1 MNKGKLL
8 TRAMDLTVDTGTT
21 GILDTVGDIAYADCR
36 EQDHIS
42 VLVNQIVDAGT
53 VIILVEKTG
62 DGTNWAL
69 VATLTEAS
77 FPAGA
82 NTAKEVTLSDAS
94 GMPTRATAVRARVTA
109 VAGGGT
115 YGATIVGAATGHHT

>member
-8 TRAMDLTVDTGTT
+8 ARAMDLTVDTGTT

-42 VLVNQIVDAGT
+42 VLVNQLTDAGT
-53 VIILVEKTG
+53 ITILVEKTI
-62 DGTNWAL
+62 DGVNWAL
-69 VATLTEAS
+69 VATVTEAS

-94 GMPTRATAVRARVTA
+94 GMPTRALAVRARVT
-109 VAGGGT
+109 VITGGT
-115 YGATIVGAATGHHT
+115 YSAAIAGAATGHHT

>member
-8 TRAMDLTVDTGTT
+8 ARAMDLTVDTGTT

-42 VLVNQIVDAGT
+42 VLVNQITDAGT
-53 VIILVEKTG
+53 ITILVEKTI
-62 DGTNWAL
+62 DGVNWAL
-69 VATLTEAS
+69 VATVTEAS

-82 NTAKEVTLSDAS
+82 NTAKEITLSDAS
-94 GMPTRATAVRARVTA
+94 GMPTRALAVRARVT
-109 VAGGGT
+109 VITGGT
-115 YGATIVGAATGHHT
+115 YSAAIAGAATGHHT